1 MSAQLTRFRPRPAVL
16 AFIGLIA
23 LSVFV
28 GQPVWPQSK
37 STSSSGFN
45 ALAQRADAA
54 RDAEHL
60 DEAVGL
66 YRKALGLRPSWK
78 EGWWSLGTILYD
90 QNSFA
95 PAAQVFRKL
104 LTYDARNG
112 TAHLMLGLCE
122 YQLDQ
127 DDAAVGQ
134 IRFAKKL
141 GIRKDDQLLHV
152 LQYHEAMLQLRKGH
166 FESAQ
171 AVLRSL
177 VAEGVHS
184 DELNAALG
192 MGALML
198 RPKDA
203 PAEGTDGHALMLRV
217 GSAESLNLQR
227 KADEAQAAYK
237 SLVQENPNFPNIHY
251 AYARLLLGTQDADA
265 AIAEF
270 QQEIKNNPANVHARL
285 QIASSYYRTDSRAG
299 IPFAREA
306 VELQPGYP
314 FGHYLLGLLYFDSG
328 DNEHAIP
335 ELEKAAQL
343 VPQESQFY
351 FALGNAYAKAGR
363 KQEASRA
370 RAKFV
375 RLRKGTDER
384 SGPSVCEDAQALAPR
399 QMESTPSPP

>member
-1 MSAQLTRFRPRPAVL
+1 MLVQFPRLPLRSALS
-16 AFIGLIA
+16 A
-23 LSVFV
+23 LSVS
-28 GQPVWPQSK
+28 PVLLILVSQFSYAQHKIPSP
-37 STSSSGFN
+37 SGFN
-45 ALAQRADAA
+45 TLAAKADAA
-54 RDAEHL
+54 RESERL
-60 DEAVGL
+60 DEAVEL
-66 YRKALGLRPSWK
+66 YRKALALRSSWR

-90 QNSFA
+90 QNSFS
-95 PAAQVFRKL
+95 PAAYAFRKL
-104 LTYDARNG
+104 LAYDPQNG

-122 YQLDQ
+122 YQLNQ
-127 DDAAVGQ
+127 DDAA
-134 IRFAKKL
+134 IRDIDFAKKF

-152 LQYHEAMLQLRKGH
+152 LQYHEAMLQLRKGR

-184 DELNAALG
+184 DEVNAALG

-203 PAEGTDGHALMLRV
+203 PADGSDGHTLVLRV
-217 GSAESLNLQR
+217 GAIENLNLQHR
-227 KADEAQAAYK
+227 SDEAQAAYK
-237 SLVQENPNFPNIHY
+237 SLVQQNPNLPNIHY
-251 AYARLLLGTQDADA
+251 AYGRLLLGTQDADA

-299 IPFAREA
+299 IPLAREA

-335 ELEKAAQL
+335 ELEEAARL
-343 VPQESQFY
+343 VPQEAQFY

-363 KQEASRA
+363 KQDASRA
-370 RAKFV
+370 RATFV
-375 RLRKGTDER
+375 RLRKEGE
-384 SGPSVCEDAQALAPR
+384 SGPSVYGEAQALVPR
-399 QMESTPSPP
+399 QIGSTPPPP

>member
-1 MSAQLTRFRPRPAVL
+1 MLAQFPRLPLRSAMLP
-16 AFIGLIA
+16 
-23 LSVFV
+23 LSVLPLLLILV
-28 GQPVWPQSK
+28 SQSLYAQHE
-37 STSSSGFN
+37 TPNSSSFN
-45 ALAQRADAA
+45 TLAAKADAA
-54 RDAEHL
+54 RDSERL

-66 YRKALGLRPSWK
+66 YRKALAQRPSWK

-90 QNSFA
+90 QNSFS
-95 PAAQVFRKL
+95 PAAQAFRKL
-104 LTYDARNG
+104 LAYDAQNG
-112 TAHLMLGLCE
+112 TAHLMLALCE

-127 DDAAVGQ
+127 DDAAIGHIQ
-134 IRFAKKL
+134 SAKRL

-171 AVLRSL
+171 AVLRTL

-184 DELNAALG
+184 EELNAALG

-203 PAEGTDGHALMLRV
+203 PVEGTDGHALMLRV
-217 GSAESLNLQR
+217 GSAERLNLER
-227 KADEAQAAYK
+227 KSDEARAAYK

-251 AYARLLLGTQDADA
+251 AYGRLLLGTQDADA

-270 QQEIKNNPANVHARL
+270 QQEIKNNPANVRARL
-285 QIASSYYRTDSRAG
+285 QIASSYYRTDSPAG

-328 DNEHAIP
+328 DIEQAIP
-335 ELEKAAQL
+335 ELEKAARM
-343 VPQESQFY
+343 VPQEAQFY

-363 KQEASRA
+363 KQDASRA
-370 RAKFV
+370 RATFV
-375 RLRKGTDER
+375 RLRKEGDAQG
-384 SGPSVCEDAQALAPR
+384 GPSPYGEAQALAPR
-399 QMESTPSPP
+399 QMEPSPP

>member
-1 MSAQLTRFRPRPAVL
+1 MSAQFTRLRPRPAVL
-16 AFIGLIA
+16 AFFGLVA
-23 LSVFV
+23 FLVFV
-28 GQPVWPQSK
+28 SQSVWPQSK

-45 ALAQRADAA
+45 ALAQKADAA

-60 DEAVGL
+60 GEAVGL
-66 YRKALGLRPSWK
+66 YRRALALRPSWK

-95 PAAQVFRKL
+95 PGAQAFRKL
-104 LTYDARNG
+104 LAYDGQNG
-112 TAHLMLGLCE
+112 TAYLMLALCE

-127 DDAAVGQ
+127 DDAAIGHIQ
-134 IRFAKKL
+134 SAKKL

-171 AVLRSL
+171 AVLRML
-177 VAEGVHS
+177 VAEGVLS

-198 RPKDA
+198 RPKGA
-203 PAEGTDGHALMLRV
+203 PAEGTDGHALVLRV
-217 GSAESLNLQR
+217 GSAESLNLER
-227 KADEAQAAYK
+227 KSDEARAAYK

-251 AYARLLLGTQDADA
+251 AYGRLLLGTQDADA

-285 QIASSYYRTDSRAG
+285 QIASSYYRTDSQAG

-328 DNEHAIP
+328 DTEHAIP
-335 ELEKAAQL
+335 ELEKAAHL
-343 VPQESQFY
+343 VPQEAQFY

-363 KQEASRA
+363 KQDASRA
-370 RAKFV
+370 RATFV
-375 RLRKGTDER
+375 RLRKEGDGQG
-384 SGPSVCEDAQALAPR
+384 GPSSYGEGQSLGPR
-399 QMESTPSPP
+399 QMESTPPPP